1 MKGLNRIGL
10 LLFMLGFALFA
21 NAQNETQRASVIRIE
36 GSAGQVAGRADV
48 EMPPAGS
55 QNVVVADGFSYY
67 TTSGGI
73 FLILPRPNNNVRLF
87 ALTGQL
93 LWSGELVSGRFYI
106 PTKSG
111 IYFLR
116 VNNKSY
122 KVSCK

>member
-73 FLILPRPNNNVRLF
+73 FSDI
-87 ALTGQL
+87 ATTQQ
-93 LWSGELVSGRFYI
+93 
-106 PTKSG
+106 
-111 IYFLR
+111 
-116 VNNKSY
+116 
-122 KVSCK
+122 

>member
-1 MKGLNRIGL
+1 MLIVMMLQL
-10 LLFMLGFALFA
+10 LYSEL
-21 NAQNETQRASVIRIE
+21 NAQNHTRPAVIRVVENAVPVEPVSPIIE
-36 GSAGQVAGRADV
+36 
-48 EMPPAGS
+48 
-55 QNVVVADGFSYY
+55 ADGFSYY
-67 TTSGGI
+67 STAKGI
-73 FLILPRPNNNVRLF
+73 YLIFPQANNDVKLL

-106 PTKSG
+106 PTGRG